1 MILEV
6 EDVFS
11 ITGRGTVALV
21 RLVGHG
27 KLNLHDDV
35 KFGDR
40 ILNVRG
46 IEKTS
51 SDLYRAGIVFGN
63 QIKREDLPVG
73 TVLEIIE
80 KGENNESLQS

>member
-1 MILEV
+1 MVLEV
-6 EDVFS
+6 ADVFT
-11 ITGRGTVALV
+11 ITGRGTVAV
-21 RLVGHG
+21 VKIVGQG

-35 KFGDR
+35 KFGDK

-51 SDLYRAGIVFGN
+51 ADIYHVGIVFGS
-63 QIKREDLPVG
+63 QIKQEDLPAG
-73 TVLEIIE
+73 AVLEIVE